1 MAECLNEE
9 EVELSLGLAI
19 GGRSLKNCT
28 ARLSRE
34 VVDNGSGGGI
44 SEPDSMMNITDAS
57 LGDVVVQTAL
67 RRREARKKQQVRR
80 GVLKPK
86 NAGDFQALKSDN
98 DDDERVQKKTKS
110 DFSMFSFKCENGET
124 VWEGGGEG
132 LDLNKCDRD
141 CADMVPQFPTQL
153 QHLASAAREIRN
165 GGGHLSFRP
174 FQAAEKNKEAED
186 DGCVKV
192 ASCCSSGHG
201 SINSSDCGSL
211 FSQQK
216 APMYNAQVVAEVR
229 DQIPAEQSQFYDRSA
244 RLQGLNIHIDE
255 KAMTLGISAPAAAI
269 GNLSDKNVTRQSL
282 MARNEGMGRPA
293 LSSTPLAKMPCVS
306 TTGTGPE
313 GKTVRGFLYR
323 YTKEEVC
330 IVCVCH
336 GCSFS
341 PAKFVEHAGGRDVE
355 NPLRHITVI
364 PSAPSR
370 PTNNNV

>member
-1 MAECLNEE
+1 
-9 EVELSLGLAI
+9 
-19 GGRSLKNCT
+19 
-28 ARLSRE
+28 
-34 VVDNGSGGGI
+34 
-44 SEPDSMMNITDAS
+44 MMKMKEAS
-57 LGDVVVQTAL
+57 FGDVVVQTAL
-67 RRREARKKQQVRR
+67 RRREAREKQQVRR
-80 GVLKPK
+80 GVLKPT
-86 NAGDFQALKSDN
+86 NAGDILKSDN

-141 CADMVPQFPTQL
+141 CADMVPQFPIQL
-153 QHLASAAREIRN
+153 QHLSSAAREIRN
-165 GGGHLSFRP
+165 GGGHLSFGP
-174 FQAAEKNKEAED
+174 FQGAEKKRED
-186 DGCVKV
+186 EEDGGVKV

-201 SINSSDCGSL
+201 SISSSDCGSL

-216 APMYNAQVVAEVR
+216 APMYNAQVVAQVR

-244 RLQGLNIHIDE
+244 RSQGLNIHIDE
-255 KAMTLGISAPAAAI
+255 KAMTLGISATAAAI

-282 MARNEGMGRPA
+282 MARNEGMERPA
-293 LSSTPLAKMPCVS
+293 LSSTPLAQMPCVS
-306 TTGTGPE
+306 TTGPE